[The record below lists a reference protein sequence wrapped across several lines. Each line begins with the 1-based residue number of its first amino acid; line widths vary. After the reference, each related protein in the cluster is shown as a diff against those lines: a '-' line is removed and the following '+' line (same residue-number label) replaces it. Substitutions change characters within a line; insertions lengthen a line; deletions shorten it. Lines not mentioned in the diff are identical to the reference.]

1 VRSVVLGLLGTVLI
15 CGVTPYND
23 YAMNNTFL
31 VGNNLPLGVI
41 MLTFL
46 FVLGVNGPLSRW
58 WPSLALS
65 AGELCVALSMM
76 LVACCLPSSGL
87 MRYFP
92 ASLTG
97 PLWHARRHA
106 QFRELFLALNLPD
119 WLWPSFPSTDRAQW
133 FNDPIVTGFHQ
144 RWIGDGPMPLRAW
157 VRPALTWGIFFAA
170 MYGAVTCL
178 VLIVRRQWVEN
189 ERLPFPLAQIQL
201 AIIEAPAPGRWLN
214 TTFSSRL
221 FWVAFAGV
229 FSLHAWN
236 AMARYY
242 PQYFPEIWTYYDFTR
257 HFTERPW
264 VFVDQKLKDSAIFFT
279 AVGVTYFLSSP
290 VAFSLWA
297 FFLMQQVYKMIL
309 GSTTGDAGTPGQ
321 SDQHFGGLLAFA
333 VTMVWVGRSHW
344 KTVLLQAIR
353 GARPGEPRGRYLP
366 YPVVVWGLVLC
377 VATMVGWL
385 VLAGAE
391 LGGAVLMVLLLLFLF
406 VMIARIIAE
415 TGLVHGQLQVGI
427 YKPFNLLSV
436 YGVHM
441 PVSPETYYHASMM
454 QSVHFDYR
462 ETLSIYGSHAIRMAD
477 TTIPTSN
484 DETKSGRRAGVLFI
498 GALALA
504 LGVGYFVSLGSMLA
518 TEYAYFSTLDTP
530 SISPI
535 NPWGS
540 QDNANALIVEANA
553 QYKRQVYPIN
563 YSPVGN
569 MTFGFLF
576 TGVLSYL
583 RLRFTGWP
591 LHPIGYLMLGT
602 FPGAHLWFSIMI
614 GWFLKT
620 VIVRFGGAHLYL
632 AGRPFFLG
640 LIVGEAVAA
649 GFWLLVGIAL
659 NFLGMQYYG
668 IRIMP
673 G

>member
-1 VRSVVLGLLGTVLI
+1 MLGLAGTVLI

-58 WPSLALS
+58 RPSAALS

-97 PLWHARRHA
+97 PLWHAQRHA
-106 QFRELFLALNLPD
+106 EFRELFLKLNLPD
-119 WLWPSFPSTDRAQW
+119 WLWPTFSSPVRQDW
-133 FNDPIVTGFHQ
+133 FNDPVVTGFHQ
-144 RWIGDGPMPLRAW
+144 RWIGDGPMPLKAW
-157 VRPALTWGIFFAA
+157 VRPALTWGVFFAA
-170 MYGAVTCL
+170 MYGAVMCL

-201 AIIEAPAPGRWLN
+201 AIIEAPPHGRWLN
-214 TTFSSRL
+214 TTFRSKL
-221 FWVAFAGV
+221 FWIAFGGV
-229 FSLHAWN
+229 FLLHAWN
-236 AMARYY
+236 AMAKYQ
-242 PQYFPEIWTYYDFTR
+242 PAYFPEIWTFYNFTQ

-264 VFVDQKLKDSAIFFT
+264 VFVDQKLKDAAIFFT
-279 AVGVTYFLSSP
+279 VIGVTYFLSSP

-297 FFLMQQVYKMIL
+297 FYLLHQVYKMIL
-309 GSTTGDAGTPGQ
+309 GTTTGDAGTPGL
-321 SDQHFGGLLAFA
+321 SDQTLGGLLAFA
-333 VTMVWVGRSHW
+333 ATLAWVGRGHW
-344 KTVLLQAIR
+344 KTVALQALR
-353 GARPGEPRGRYLP
+353 GRRAGEPRGRYLP
-366 YPVVVWGLVLC
+366 YPVVSWGLLLC
-377 VATMVGWL
+377 VTTMVGWL
-385 VLAGAE
+385 VFAGAG
-391 LGGAVLMVLLLLFLF
+391 LGGAVVMVLLLLFLF

-427 YKPFNLLSV
+427 YKPFNLLTV

-441 PVSPETYYHASMM
+441 PVSAETYYHASMM

-462 ETLSIYGSHAIRMAD
+462 ETLSIYGSHATRMAD
-477 TTIPTSN
+477 GTIAMDDDSKGN
-484 DETKSGRRAGVLFI
+484 RRAGAHFI
-498 GALALA
+498 GALGLA
-504 LGVGYFVSLGSMLA
+504 LFVGYFVSLGSMLV
-518 TEYAYFSTLDTP
+518 TEYTYFSTLDTP
-530 SISPI
+530 SQSPI

-540 QDNANALIVEANA
+540 QDNSNWLIVEANA
-553 QYKRQVYPIN
+553 QYERQLYPIN
-563 YSPVGN
+563 YSPLGN

-576 TGVLSYL
+576 TGVLGYL

-591 LHPIGYLMLGT
+591 LHPIGFLMLGT

-620 VIVRFGGAHLYL
+620 VIVRFGGARLYL

-649 GFWLLVGIAL
+649 GFWLVVGIAL
-659 NFLGMQYYG
+659 NQMGMRYFG